1 MREEAPLSLSTLH
14 PPGSGTNRCPGTTD
28 WRQERQ
34 RWSLAAGRHRAAAAM
49 AATDEW
55 VWQGANLLLV
65 VTASGV
71 VLVCVC
77 GLCIPLRHKMADQL
91 LQVLD
96 RLHGSALR
104 SLQAGSDM
112 EAPSFAEALAR
123 RDARKKVR
131 PIDTA
136 ELAHVQHAGHTPA
149 AQLEAGM
156 PADAPP
162 SRPLT
167 AHSLRHLPD
176 GRRRQPAAPTGC
188 HTGAR
193 VLEIT
198 TAYGRRLGRDF
209 TEQAGEQPVL
219 PPHHRQTCLGCWER
233 QSTVAVMPCAHICAC
248 DRCLFWVNCPMCGA
262 DATGILRFKPSADP
276 GSRTRGKKSPFLK
289 EGEKLCYHLLLSEGT
304 KSRSLA
310 RSGSQTRDSLQV
322 GWADAPSKSKRIE
335 REMQSPRATTPR
347 TELGPTGAGVAA
359 GFISVSAISPQALHQ
374 RLNLPGAPD
383 STSQEPD
390 IEITRQ
396 TSAGTT
402 ALSPAQAL
410 AVLEGAHGGGDTR
423 AQNCHAGQPNLHP
436 S

>member
-1 MREEAPLSLSTLH
+1 M
-14 PPGSGTNRCPGTTD
+14 
-28 WRQERQ
+28 
-34 RWSLAAGRHRAAAAM
+34 AAM
-49 AATDEW
+49 DGW

-77 GLCIPLRHKMADQL
+77 GLCIPLRHKLAEQL
-91 LQVLD
+91 LQLLD
-96 RLHGSALR
+96 RLHGSTLR
-104 SLQAGSDM
+104 SLQAESDI

-123 RDARKKVR
+123 REARKKVR
-131 PIDTA
+131 PLDTA
-136 ELAHVQHAGHTPA
+136 ELAHVQHAGHTSA
-149 AQLEAGM
+149 AQLEARS

-176 GRRRQPAAPTGC
+176 GRRTQPAAQ
-188 HTGAR
+188 TGAR

-198 TAYGRRLGRDF
+198 TADGRRLGRDF

-219 PPHHRQTCLGCWER
+219 PSHHRQTCLGCWER

-262 DATGILRFKPSADP
+262 DATGILRFKPSPSADS
-276 GSRTRGKKSPFLK
+276 GSRTRGKKSLFLK
-289 EGEKLCYHLLLSEGT
+289 EGEKLGCHLLPEGAE
-304 KSRSLA
+304 SRSQA
-310 RSGSQTRDSLQV
+310 RSGTQTRDSLQV
-322 GWADAPSKSKRIE
+322 GWADAPSKRKRIE

-347 TELGPTGAGVAA
+347 RELGPTGAGVAA
-359 GFISVSAISPQALHQ
+359 GSISVSAISSQALHQ
-374 RLNLPGAPD
+374 RLHLPGAPG
-383 STSQEPD
+383 SASQQPD

-402 ALSPAQAL
+402 ALSPARAL
-410 AVLEGAHGGGDTR
+410 VVLEGAHGRGDAEGRGDAR
-423 AQNCHAGQPNLHP
+423 AQNWYAGQPSFRP